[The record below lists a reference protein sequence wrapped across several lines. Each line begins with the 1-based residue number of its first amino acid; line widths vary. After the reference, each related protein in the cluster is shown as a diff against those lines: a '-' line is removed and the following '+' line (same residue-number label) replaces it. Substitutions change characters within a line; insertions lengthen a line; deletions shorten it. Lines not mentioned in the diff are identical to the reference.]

1 MTTTLPKRV
10 RVIEPHITSDPN
22 PVRFRAGDVLG
33 VGHRDQ
39 QWTSYVWCTDQAGRA
54 GWVPDSYFRMTGPH
68 EAVALRDY
76 DATELTVARGDVL
89 DVLDEAG
96 GWYLCRSALGVSGW
110 VPGDVVE
117 PIADEPAAGGGGAET
132 GEGAASEGG
141 GGAG

>member
-1 MTTTLPKRV
+1 MTTTLPRKV

-54 GWVPDSYFRMTGPH
+54 GWVPDSYFRLTGPH

-117 PIADEPAAGGGGAET
+117 PIDDEGQDEGQDDEGTAGA
-132 GEGAASEGG
+132 